1 MNFNLNIHRVK
12 SIRFSATRSSKT
24 NDMLSASRDIVI
36 ETEEGDFELTLFSV
50 YVDEDNDERLLEV
63 RV

>member
-12 SIRFSATRSSKT
+12 NIRFSAVRSSKT
-24 NDMLSASRDIVI
+24 NDMFSASRDIVI

-50 YVDEDNDERLLEV
+50 YVDEDHDEQLLEI